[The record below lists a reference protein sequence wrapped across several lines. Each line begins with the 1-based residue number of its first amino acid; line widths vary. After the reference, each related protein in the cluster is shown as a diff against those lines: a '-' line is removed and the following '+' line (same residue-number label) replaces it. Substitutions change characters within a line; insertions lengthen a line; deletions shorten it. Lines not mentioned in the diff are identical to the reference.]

1 MWTGAGD
8 VGTGAAGPT
17 GTGMLE
23 DASNGDCVE
32 LVQYKSKSY
41 IDTLL
46 VVHFEGCKCYFVP
59 LWLCTDDGCRSGCW
73 WWW

>member
-46 VVHFEGCKCYFVP
+46 VVHFEVKQTYFVP
-59 LWLCTDDGCRSGCW
+59 PLDCTAFQRLVTG
-73 WWW
+73 